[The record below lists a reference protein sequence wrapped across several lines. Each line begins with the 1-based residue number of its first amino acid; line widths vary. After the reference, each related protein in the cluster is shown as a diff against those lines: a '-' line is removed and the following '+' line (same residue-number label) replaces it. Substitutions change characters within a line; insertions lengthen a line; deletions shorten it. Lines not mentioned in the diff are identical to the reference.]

1 MSLQPK
7 VLIVDDEERF
17 RTTMCKLLTVR
28 GLEASTVGSGKEALE
43 KLRDTPHDIVVLDIR
58 MPEMGGVQALSE
70 IKKIDPQI
78 EVILMTGYASVDTAK
93 EIIKLG
99 AFDYLLKPY
108 AIEELIERI
117 DAAYDRK
124 TSRRRLQAQTPQDS

>member
-1 MSLQPK
+1 MPSQPK

-17 RTTMCKLLTVR
+17 RTTMCKLPDR
-28 GLEASTVGSGKEALE
+28 KGLGGINCRQRQRSPGKAA
-43 KLRDTPHDIVVLDIR
+43 RHAHDIVVLDI
-58 MPEMGGVQALSE
+58 MPEMGGVHALSE
-70 IKKIDPQI
+70 MKKIDPQI
-78 EVILMTGYASVDTAK
+78 EVIIMTGYASVDTAK

-117 DAAYDRK
+117 EQHTTAK
-124 TSRRRLQAQTPQDS
+124 TERALKAKSSQDS